1 MNLVILLFLV
11 LIIASLASAMVF
23 MVKDKGGAS
32 TRTVRAL
39 TFRVGF
45 SLALFVLLML
55 AHYTG
60 VITLRG
66 SGG

>member
-1 MNLVILLFLV
+1 MVILLFLL
-11 LIIASLASAMVF
+11 LIVASLASAMLF

-39 TFRVGF
+39 TLRVGF
-45 SLALFVLLML
+45 SLALFLLLML

-60 VITLRG
+60 VLTLRG
-66 SGG
+66 SGV